1 MILRLIYRFGLIG
14 LMLWSPLLAAERIKD
29 LAGIQG
35 VRDNQVVGYGLV
47 VGLDGTGDQTPF
59 TNQTILNMLQ
69 QMGVNLPPGTNPK
82 SKNVAAVMVT
92 GMLEAFA
99 QPGQNFDVTVAS
111 IGTAKSIRGGTLLLT
126 PLKGADGQI
135 YAMAQGNL
143 SSSNPPAQGAGLP
156 PVGLRAPNIVVNGAT
171 VERAV
176 ESLLLEKGYVTLEL
190 KKNDFS
196 TARRIAELLNVQYG
210 FNTAELVNGRVI
222 RVRVPSTMEVVAFV
236 GQFETLDVPAEPLV
250 PKVVLNVRTG
260 SVVMNQA
267 VTLGPCAVSHGTI
280 SIVISQAPPLT
291 QTMPAPTGQ
300 LMMLPEGV
308 LLTEVVDALNRI
320 GATPQDLLIILQA
333 MKSAGA
339 LHAELEVI

>member
-1 MILRLIYRFGLIG
+1 MA
-14 LMLWSPLLAAERIKD
+14 WSTLAAGERIKD

-99 QPGQNFDVTVAS
+99 RPGQTFDVTVAS

-143 SSSNPPAQGAGLP
+143 TAANPPAQGAGLP
-156 PVGLRAPNIVVNGAT
+156 PVGLRTPNMVINGAT

-176 ESLLLEKGYVTLEL
+176 ASQLVEQGYVTLEL
-190 KKNDFS
+190 KKHDFS
-196 TARRIAELLNVQYG
+196 TARRIAEALNVQYG
-210 FNTAELVNGRVI
+210 FNTAELIDGRAI
-222 RVRVPSTMEVVAFV
+222 RVRIPSAMEAVAFV
-236 GQFETLDVPAEPLV
+236 GQFETLDVPAEPLA

-280 SIVISQAPPLT
+280 SIVISQSPPLT
-291 QTMPAPTGQ
+291 QTMPSPTGQ
-300 LMMLPEGV
+300 LMLLEEGV